1 MPDCE
6 EAPLVTRE
14 HLHNTYYD
22 VAWFTA
28 CLVVLVSSLGI
39 YGFLQEKVMA
49 IPYGDG
55 MYFTNSVFLVL
66 CNRVVGVSVSMVAV
80 NFEPKKSYTSAPL
93 HLFGIVSLS
102 NVLASCFQYEALK
115 FVSFAVQM
123 VGKSTKI
130 LPVMMWGFIVRRKR
144 YSKFDWTI
152 AAVVTAGCF
161 CFLVGGDLSSV
172 KAGQNEHNRITWIV
186 FFGLCVMV
194 ASIVCDGFT
203 SMFQERLFDDYNTS
217 VWVQM
222 LYTNLWSSA
231 ITLLML
237 VSTGGYRESLEF
249 LTSHPD
255 FARDV
260 LGLSLASVI
269 GQVAIYTTIGWYGAV
284 AFASVLNVR
293 QVLSTIVSSAYFNH
307 PFSIAQFVG
316 CFMVF
321 GALGTKSLRYLRD
334 DGQKSG

>member
-1 MPDCE
+1 MPDSE
-6 EAPLVTRE
+6 EAPLVVRE
-14 HLHNTYYD
+14 DVQKPYT
-22 VAWFTA
+22 VAWFVA
-28 CLVVLVSSLGI
+28 CAAVLVASLGY
-39 YGFLQEKVMA
+39 YGFLQERVMA

-55 MYFTNSVFLVL
+55 VYFTNSVFLVL
-66 CNRVVGVSVSMVAV
+66 CNRVVGVAVSMVAV
-80 NFEPKKSYTSAPL
+80 NFEPKKSHTGAPL
-93 HLFGIVSLS
+93 YLFGIVSLS
-102 NVLASCFQYEALK
+102 NVMASCFQYEALK

-144 YSKFDWTI
+144 YPKFDWMV

-161 CFLVGGDLSSV
+161 CFLVGGELSSV
-172 KAGQNEHNRITWIV
+172 KAGLNEHDHITWIV

-222 LYTNLWSSA
+222 LYTNLWSSV
-231 ITLLML
+231 ITMLML
-237 VSTGGYRESLEF
+237 VSTGGYRESLQF
-249 LTSHPD
+249 LTQHPD

-260 LGLSLASVI
+260 IGLSLASVV

-284 AFASVLNVR
+284 TFASVLNAR
-293 QVLSTIVSSAYFNH
+293 QVLSTIVSSVYFNH
-307 PFSIAQFVG
+307 PFTAAQFVG

-321 GALGTKSLRYLRD
+321 GALGTKSYRYLRED
-334 DGQKSG
+334 AHKTG